1 VPRPGPIYTFFRASH
16 PSLGDRVDF
25 ANRYR
30 PWETGRPMRY
40 ARFFH

>member
-1 VPRPGPIYTFFRASH
+1 LYRLWRGSH

-30 PWETGRPMRY
+30 PWETGGQLHYGELFR
-40 ARFFH
+40 

>member
-1 VPRPGPIYTFFRASH
+1 MLWRGSH

-30 PWETGRPMRY
+30 PWETKERLRY
-40 ARFFH
+40 DRLVGPAE